1 MSQSRFSALLS
12 LIAVFVS
19 GTLVG
24 VFGYRLY
31 MVNTVQS
38 GTAPA
43 ATRKFDPEEV
53 RRRIL
58 ADMKQ
63 KIKLDDQQV
72 KQLDQILDETRQRF
86 RQIHD
91 KLNAEGRAV
100 HDEQIKEVQAILRP
114 DQRPLYDAWRAQRE
128 AERHH
133 HDQQKNR

>member
-1 MSQSRFSALLS
+1 MRSKFSALLS
-12 LIAVFVS
+12 LIVVFLS

-31 MVNTVQS
+31 MVNSVQ

-43 ATRKFDPEEV
+43 TVRKFDPEEV

-63 KIKLDDQQV
+63 KIQLDDQQV
-72 KQLDQILDETRQRF
+72 KQVNQILDQTRQRF

-91 KLNAEGRAV
+91 RLNTEGRAV

-114 DQRPLYDAWRAQRE
+114 DQRPLYDTWRAQRE
-128 AERHH
+128 AERHRH
-133 HDQQKNR
+133 DHDQQKRP